1 MFIKKQSILEKLNN
15 MNQELVEKYPK
26 LQGMTN
32 ESLNKS
38 IELQE
43 SFIQEMMKLYSDDFE
58 KRYIKRI
65 LGKNWNIESFIDG
78 EFVVKDDKN
87 TELKIEYDNDGNLS
101 VDTLNLF
108 GFSPIFFSDG
118 FFIDELKT
126 IITLYEN
133 RFDIQEFICKFI
145 EAIEPMYES
154 VRILKMALN

>member
-1 MFIKKQSILEKLNN
+1 

-26 LQGMTN
+26 LQGLTN
-32 ESLNKS
+32 ENINKS
-38 IELQE
+38 IECHEKL
-43 SFIQEMMKLYSDDFE
+43 IQEMMNLCSDDFE
-58 KRYIKRI
+58 KRYIKRF
-65 LGKNWNIESFIDG
+65 LGKNWKIESFIDG
-78 EFVVKDDKN
+78 EFVIKDDKN

-101 VDTLNLF
+101 IDTLNLF

-145 EAIEPMYES
+145 ETIEPMYES
-154 VRILKMALN
+154 VRILKMALK

>member
-1 MFIKKQSILEKLNN
+1 

-32 ESLNKS
+32 ENINKS
-38 IELQE
+38 IECHEKL
-43 SFIQEMMKLYSDDFE
+43 IQEMMKLYSDDFE

-65 LGKNWNIESFIDG
+65 LGKNWKIESFIDG

-101 VDTLNLF
+101 IDTLNLF

-118 FFIDELKT
+118 FYIDELKT
-126 IITLYEN
+126 IIKLYEN